1 MKIVV
6 NGWERIYEKCYVKF
20 RDNASMV
27 TEIITK
33 LHVLSY
39 QPVYHYQMFSNG
51 WRNFASKGY
60 ILRTYLTSLQL
71 VTGTVWRR

>member
-6 NGWERIYEKCYVKF
+6 NKWKRVNEKYYVKY
-20 RDNASMV
+20 RDNASTA

-33 LHVLSY
+33 WRVLSY

-51 WRNFASKGY
+51 WRNFVFRPLDRACDDY
-60 ILRTYLTSLQL
+60 
-71 VTGTVWRR
+71 